1 MPQIGP
7 LEILIVGVL
16 ALLVFG
22 PERLPEIGRSVGKAF
37 NQFKR
42 MASDVKSEFDL
53 GIEDEK
59 DTARAVNR
67 PDSNVPPAADVP
79 ENVPEDVPA
88 SEATD
93 ETQERQET
101 AGSVAGS

>member
-7 LEILIVGVL
+7 LEILVVGVL

-22 PERLPEIGRSVGKAF
+22 PERLPEIGRSVGKAL

-53 GIEDEK
+53 GMDDEK
-59 DTARAVNR
+59 ETARAVNR
-67 PDSNVPPAADVP
+67 PDSNVAPVVDP
-79 ENVPEDVPA
+79 
-88 SEATD
+88 D
-93 ETQERQET
+93 EGGPTFDDKIESDQKQET
-101 AGSVAGS
+101 AGSVAGG

>member
-7 LEILIVGVL
+7 LEILVVGVL

-22 PERLPEIGRSVGKAF
+22 PERLPEIGRSLGKAL

-53 GIEDEK
+53 GMEDEK
-59 DTARAVNR
+59 ETAPAVNR
-67 PDSNVPPAADVP
+67 PDSNVAPGVDPAEGV
-79 ENVPEDVPA
+79 
-88 SEATD
+88 ATLD
-93 ETQERQET
+93 DKIESDQKQET
-101 AGSVAGS
+101 AGSVAGG